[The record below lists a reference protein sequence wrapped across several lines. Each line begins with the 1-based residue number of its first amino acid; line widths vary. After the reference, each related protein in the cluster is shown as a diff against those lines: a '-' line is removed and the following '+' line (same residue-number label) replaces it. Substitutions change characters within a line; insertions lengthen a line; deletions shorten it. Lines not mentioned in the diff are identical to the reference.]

1 MCVFKWLTLAD
12 AEMKKFDP
20 SIYRKPGTPM
30 KTFLLE
36 QRQIGPLE
44 GTKLDLVEKFCNA
57 YEHARHD
64 PKVNVHAKLCHIIIL
79 YNYLNK

>member
-1 MCVFKWLTLAD
+1 
-12 AEMKKFDP
+12 
-20 SIYRKPGTPM
+20 M

-64 PKVNVHAKLCHIIIL
+64 PKVNAETIIARFYCL
-79 YNYLNK
+79 

>member
-1 MCVFKWLTLAD
+1 
-12 AEMKKFDP
+12 MKKFDP
-20 SIYRKPGTPM
+20 SIFRKPGTPM

-64 PKVNVHAKLCHIIIL
+64 PKVIAEAIVSH
-79 YNYLNK
+79 YYL

>member
-1 MCVFKWLTLAD
+1 
-12 AEMKKFDP
+12 MKKFDS
-20 SIYRKPGTPM
+20 SIFRKPGTPM

-64 PKVNVHAKLCHIIIL
+64 PKVNAETIIARFYCL
-79 YNYLNK
+79 